1 MSEELKK
8 VTSSTEEV
16 EEAPKTAKWARIEG
30 LVYAILMSRLDSIDK
45 KAAEAGEELL
55 KLQQE
60 MKKLQDL
67 LAKILAETDP
77 KTGGLDASKNE
88 ELQKL
93 LAEAKELGLTFNNP
107 NDKFV
112 FSKFDRDTLVSN
124 LEGLSKT
131 KQTELNLQAK
141 KMERLFTERNESLKY
156 ANSIQKTLDDIKMK
170 IARTLKGN

>member
-8 VTSSTEEV
+8 VTASTEEV
-16 EEAPKTAKWARIEG
+16 NETPKTAKWARIEG
-30 LVYAILMSRLDSIDK
+30 LLYAILMSRLDSIDK
-45 KAAEAGEELL
+45 KAADAGKELL
-55 KLQQE
+55 EIQQQ

-67 LAKILAETDP
+67 LGQILAQTDP
-77 KTGGLDASKNE
+77 KTGGLDLSKNQ

-107 NDKFV
+107 NDKYV
-112 FSKFDRDTLVSN
+112 FTKFDRDNLVSN

-131 KQTELNLQAK
+131 KQTELNLMAK

-170 IARTLKGN
+170 IARNLKG